1 MTLQNIIVAGII
13 ASIGIFAAAVIQN
26 QIVVA
31 GGLITTFTGAE
42 VLVAP
47 AIVGA
52 AVLVTVLEK
61 LHTIRV

>member
-1 MTLQNIIVAGII
+1 MSLQNIIIAGII

-26 QIVVA
+26 QIAVT
-31 GGLITTFTGAE
+31 GGLIATFTGAE

-52 AVLVTVLEK
+52 AVFVAVLGK
-61 LHTIRV
+61 LHAIRV